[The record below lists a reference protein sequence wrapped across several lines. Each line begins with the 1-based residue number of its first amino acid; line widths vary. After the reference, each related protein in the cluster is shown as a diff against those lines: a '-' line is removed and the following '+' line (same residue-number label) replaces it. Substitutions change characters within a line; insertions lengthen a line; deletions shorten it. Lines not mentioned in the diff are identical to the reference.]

1 MNMLNL
7 KSIKTQLILF
17 LGCFALFIAVK
28 DKDPAFLFTTLIAV
42 IFASAIEALIS
53 YLKTRTLRIGESA
66 VITGLI
72 AGYVISSDE
81 VWWKPALVCSLAIL
95 SKHLVRF
102 QKKHIFNPAAFGIF
116 TAILFFGIAA
126 QWKATYLWY
135 VLAPLGIYFAHRLR
149 KTEVLI
155 GYAVVSCVLFGTQA
169 LLSKVPLGNISG
181 YFSYFYIF
189 VMIIE
194 PKTSP
199 SKPLGKYVF
208 GTGIA
213 VLIFIFTEAG
223 VKFDAELL
231 SLLLMNAAV
240 PLLNKVSSKRG
251 GLV

>member
-1 MNMLNL
+1 MNMLNF
-7 KSIKTQLILF
+7 KSIKTQLIIF
-17 LGCFALFIAVK
+17 LVCFALVLAIK
-28 DKDPAFLFTTLIAV
+28 DKDPAFLFSTLTAV
-42 IFASAIEALIS
+42 IFASAIEALVL
-53 YLKTRTLRIGESA
+53 YLKTRTLQISESA

-81 VWWKPALVCSLAIL
+81 VWWKPALVCSLAVL
-95 SKHLVRF
+95 SKHLIRF

-116 TAILFFGIAA
+116 TALLFLGVTA

-135 VLAPLGIYFAHRLR
+135 VLAPFGIYFAHRLN
-149 KTEVLI
+149 KMEVVI
-155 GYAVVSCVLFGTQA
+155 GYATVSCVLFGTQA
-169 LLSKVPLGNISG
+169 LLLKVPLWNIFG

-189 VMIIE
+189 MMIIE

-199 SKPLGKYVF
+199 LKPLGKYIF

-240 PLLNKVSSKRG
+240 PLLNRVSSKRG